1 VGISID
7 FLFDLF
13 FQPPRRKESQAQ
25 NCTKM
30 PALNLEEDNNTTT
43 RLLTLLNVSA
53 LQSSKR
59 KRTEPIE
66 PTPRVKLNKRRSVQ
80 IDATES
86 TPAASKED
94 EGKHGAHPADA
105 TGVEDTTAVLE
116 DVENDQGACG
126 SLHRDLGV
134 NSQNARGETRPIRG
148 PFRRTKFPPIFHVP
162 ERSGTQLLEIHPIEL
177 EGTRIRD
184 RIRPRG
190 FQPPRF
196 AHEREPRVSAYASRL
211 IFSATLANN
220 CPGPAET

>member
-1 VGISID
+1 
-7 FLFDLF
+7 
-13 FQPPRRKESQAQ
+13 
-25 NCTKM
+25 M

-59 KRTEPIE
+59 KRAEPIE
-66 PTPRVKLNKRRSVQ
+66 PTPRVKLNKRRSVK

-94 EGKHGAHPADA
+94 ERKPGAPSPDA
-105 TGVEDTTAVLE
+105 TGVEDTAAVLE
-116 DVENDQGACG
+116 DVEDDQGACG

-211 IFSATLANN
+211 IFSATLAKN